1 MKRDTSYPKISIVT
15 PPYNQ
20 WEFLEREI
28 LREAGITENYVI
40 ICGSGEVYREFL
52 YVDNLVDACIFL
64 MERFNYKDIG
74 EIINIGTG
82 EDMKLKD
89 LALFI
94 KNVVGFEGEIKYD
107 LSKPDGTPRKL
118 LDVYCVSILDIII
131 IF

>member
-1 MKRDTSYPKISIVT
+1 
-15 PPYNQ
+15 
-20 WEFLEREI
+20 
-28 LREAGITENYVI
+28 
-40 ICGSGEVYREFL
+40 
-52 YVDNLVDACIFL
+52 

-94 KNVVGFEGEIKYD
+94 KNVVGFEGEIKYY
-107 LSKPDGTPRKL
+107 LLKPDGTPRKL
-118 LDVYCVSILDIII
+118 LDVYGVSILDIII